1 MNKIIYAI
9 KISELVT
16 SGLRVINVKI
26 GQTSDINSRL
36 RQIGV
41 GNPGAEIL
49 DLWEVNASINPTDC
63 EKGIQILAEKYAYKR
78 EKETFIFLQ
87 DAYNDFRE
95 NVNLLLK
102 NITNTIEKKH
112 KEKKIEKRRSQRD
125 DYTGKKPELMKFCGK
140 EYKVSTWREVLCK
153 VAEEI
158 YKEKKD
164 FSPALKIKERERI
177 YFSKNKRNLIDPQEI
192 KGSPYFCEGN
202 LSANHIVK
210 IVKTLLKIFG
220 YKPDDLEIISK

>member
-1 MNKIIYAI
+1 MVKLIYAI

-36 RQIGV
+36 RQIGI

-49 DLWEVNASINPTDC
+49 DLWEVNTSINPTDC
-63 EKGIQILAEKYAYKR
+63 EKGIQMLAEKYAYKR

-87 DAYNDFRE
+87 DAYNDFRD
-95 NVNLLLK
+95 NVNMLLK
-102 NITNTIEKKH
+102 NMTDTIEKKH
-112 KEKKIEKRRSQRD
+112 KEKKRNQRD
-125 DYTGKKPELMKFCGK
+125 DYTGEKPELIKFCGK

-164 FSPALKIKERERI
+164 FSPALKIKGRERI
-177 YFSKNKRNLIDPQEI
+177 YFSKNKRNLVDPQEI

-202 LSANHIVK
+202 LSANQIVK
-210 IVKTLLKIFG
+210 IVKTLLNKFG